1 MTITEI
7 LILALKVLG
16 VIFAIGVAQILILI
30 ACHWAGDFYRLRPL
44 RLAARRVRKQPN

>member
-7 LILALKVLG
+7 LILVLKFLGMIAL
-16 VIFAIGVAQILILI
+16 IGVAQIIILI